1 MRAHPLF
8 IGVVHPPSHVHIL
21 LDAIRP
27 VWWRT
32 LEQSAPFVSGDA
44 LTPIVIF
51 NTIVGLVF
59 SVCFLYQVVFFFI
72 GLIRGQVKIPPAKKQ
87 HTYAFFIA
95 AHNEEAVIAN
105 LVKSI
110 KDQDYPSELIDVF
123 VVADA
128 CTDNT
133 AQAAR
138 EAGAIVYERND
149 LSRKGKSWVMDYGFD
164 RILREYPGKH
174 EAFFIFD
181 ADNLLS
187 RDYVTIMNDAFD
199 QGYLALTS
207 YRNSKNFGSSWISSA
222 YATWFIREA
231 RYLNNARMI
240 CHTSCAVS
248 GSGYLVSAKLIE
260 GMKGWDFHTLTEDIQ
275 FSTFCAI
282 HGVRIGYA
290 PAEFFDEQPVTLKA
304 SIKQRM
310 RWTKGFYQ
318 VLFTYGRH
326 MFKSIGKFHRFAAY
340 DMLMVVGPAMLL
352 TLMCLLVNVTF
363 IAVGSLSHGFLAT
376 DAEIEMA
383 IGSIIMMLAYMYGTF
398 FVMGLFTTITE
409 WKHIHCPQKWR
420 IFTNL
425 FTFPLFMF
433 TYVPLTVAAL
443 FLKVDWVPTPHDVS
457 VTLDEVLDGAK

>member
-1 MRAHPLF
+1 M
-8 IGVVHPPSHVHIL
+8 
-21 LDAIRP
+21 
-27 VWWRT
+27 
-32 LEQSAPFVSGDA
+32 
-44 LTPIVIF
+44 TPIVIF

-398 FVMGLFTTITE
+398 FVIGLSTTITE

>member
-1 MRAHPLF
+1 M
-8 IGVVHPPSHVHIL
+8 
-21 LDAIRP
+21 
-27 VWWRT
+27 
-32 LEQSAPFVSGDA
+32 
-44 LTPIVIF
+44 TPIVIF

-187 RDYVTIMNDAFD
+187 RDYATIMNDAFD

-398 FVMGLFTTITE
+398 FVMGLSTTITE

>member
-1 MRAHPLF
+1 M
-8 IGVVHPPSHVHIL
+8 
-21 LDAIRP
+21 
-27 VWWRT
+27 
-32 LEQSAPFVSGDA
+32 
-44 LTPIVIF
+44 TPIVIF

-59 SVCFLYQVVFFFI
+59 SVCFLYQVVFFFV

-398 FVMGLFTTITE
+398 FVMGLSTTITE

>member
-1 MRAHPLF
+1 M
-8 IGVVHPPSHVHIL
+8 
-21 LDAIRP
+21 
-27 VWWRT
+27 
-32 LEQSAPFVSGDA
+32 
-44 LTPIVIF
+44 TPIVIF

-95 AHNEEAVIAN
+95 AHNEEAVIVN

-398 FVMGLFTTITE
+398 FVMGLSTTITE

>member
-1 MRAHPLF
+1 M
-8 IGVVHPPSHVHIL
+8 
-21 LDAIRP
+21 
-27 VWWRT
+27 
-32 LEQSAPFVSGDA
+32 
-44 LTPIVIF
+44 TPIVIF

-383 IGSIIMMLAYMYGTF
+383 IGSVIMMLAYMYGTF
-398 FVMGLFTTITE
+398 FVMGLSTTITE
-409 WKHIHCPQKWR
+409 WKHIHCPQQWR

>member
-1 MRAHPLF
+1 M
-8 IGVVHPPSHVHIL
+8 
-21 LDAIRP
+21 
-27 VWWRT
+27 
-32 LEQSAPFVSGDA
+32 
-44 LTPIVIF
+44 TPIVIF

-363 IAVGSLSHGFLAT
+363 IAVGNLSHGFLAT

-398 FVMGLFTTITE
+398 FVMGLSTTITE

>member
-1 MRAHPLF
+1 M
-8 IGVVHPPSHVHIL
+8 
-21 LDAIRP
+21 
-27 VWWRT
+27 
-32 LEQSAPFVSGDA
+32 
-44 LTPIVIF
+44 TPIVIF

-133 AQAAR
+133 AEAAR

-164 RILREYPGKH
+164 CILREYPGKH

-398 FVMGLFTTITE
+398 FVMGLSTTITE

>member
-1 MRAHPLF
+1 M
-8 IGVVHPPSHVHIL
+8 
-21 LDAIRP
+21 
-27 VWWRT
+27 
-32 LEQSAPFVSGDA
+32 
-44 LTPIVIF
+44 TPIVIF
-51 NTIVGLVF
+51 NTIVGLMF

-398 FVMGLFTTITE
+398 FVMGLSTTITE

>member
-1 MRAHPLF
+1 M
-8 IGVVHPPSHVHIL
+8 
-21 LDAIRP
+21 
-27 VWWRT
+27 
-32 LEQSAPFVSGDA
+32 
-44 LTPIVIF
+44 TPIVIF

-363 IAVGSLSHGFLAT
+363 TAVGSLSHGFLAT

-398 FVMGLFTTITE
+398 FVMGLSTTITE

>member
-1 MRAHPLF
+1 M
-8 IGVVHPPSHVHIL
+8 
-21 LDAIRP
+21 
-27 VWWRT
+27 
-32 LEQSAPFVSGDA
+32 
-44 LTPIVIF
+44 TPIVIF

-87 HTYAFFIA
+87 HIYAFFIA

-383 IGSIIMMLAYMYGTF
+383 IGSVIMMLAYMYGTF
-398 FVMGLFTTITE
+398 FVMGLSTTITE

>member
-1 MRAHPLF
+1 M
-8 IGVVHPPSHVHIL
+8 
-21 LDAIRP
+21 
-27 VWWRT
+27 
-32 LEQSAPFVSGDA
+32 
-44 LTPIVIF
+44 TPIVIF

-149 LSRKGKSWVMDYGFD
+149 LSRKGKSWVMDYGFNC
-164 RILREYPGKH
+164 ILREYPGKH

-398 FVMGLFTTITE
+398 FVMGLSTTITE

>member
-1 MRAHPLF
+1 M
-8 IGVVHPPSHVHIL
+8 
-21 LDAIRP
+21 
-27 VWWRT
+27 
-32 LEQSAPFVSGDA
+32 
-44 LTPIVIF
+44 TPIVIF

-138 EAGAIVYERND
+138 EVGAIVYERND

-398 FVMGLFTTITE
+398 FVMGLSTTITE

>member
-1 MRAHPLF
+1 M
-8 IGVVHPPSHVHIL
+8 
-21 LDAIRP
+21 
-27 VWWRT
+27 
-32 LEQSAPFVSGDA
+32 
-44 LTPIVIF
+44 TPIVIF

-240 CHTSCAVS
+240 CHTCCAVS

-398 FVMGLFTTITE
+398 FVMGLSTTITE

>member
-1 MRAHPLF
+1 M
-8 IGVVHPPSHVHIL
+8 
-21 LDAIRP
+21 
-27 VWWRT
+27 
-32 LEQSAPFVSGDA
+32 
-44 LTPIVIF
+44 TPIVIF

-59 SVCFLYQVVFFFI
+59 SVCFLYQVVFFFV

-282 HGVRIGYA
+282 HGVRIGYS

>member
-1 MRAHPLF
+1 M
-8 IGVVHPPSHVHIL
+8 
-21 LDAIRP
+21 
-27 VWWRT
+27 
-32 LEQSAPFVSGDA
+32 
-44 LTPIVIF
+44 TPIVIF

-187 RDYVTIMNDAFD
+187 RDYVTVMNDAFD

-240 CHTSCAVS
+240 FHTSCAVS

-383 IGSIIMMLAYMYGTF
+383 IGSVIMILAYMYGTF
-398 FVMGLFTTITE
+398 FVMGLSTTITE

>member
-1 MRAHPLF
+1 
-8 IGVVHPPSHVHIL
+8 
-21 LDAIRP
+21 
-27 VWWRT
+27 
-32 LEQSAPFVSGDA
+32 

-383 IGSIIMMLAYMYGTF
+383 IGSVIMMLAYMYGTF

>member
-1 MRAHPLF
+1 M
-8 IGVVHPPSHVHIL
+8 
-21 LDAIRP
+21 
-27 VWWRT
+27 
-32 LEQSAPFVSGDA
+32 
-44 LTPIVIF
+44 TPIVAF
-51 NTIVGLVF
+51 NTIVGLLF
-59 SVCFLYQVVFFFI
+59 SLCFLYQVVFFFI
-72 GLIRGQVKIPPAKKQ
+72 GLIRGQVKLPPAKKQ

-110 KDQDYPSELIDVF
+110 KEQDYPSELIDVF

-128 CTDNT
+128 CTDAT
-133 AQAAR
+133 AERAR

-149 LSRKGKSWVMDYGFD
+149 LSRKGKSWVMDFGFE

-187 RDYVTIMNDAFD
+187 RNYVSVMNDAFD
-199 QGYLALTS
+199 QGYMALTS
-207 YRNSKNFGSSWISSA
+207 YRNSKNFGSSWISAA
-222 YATWFIREA
+222 YAIWFIREA
-231 RYLNNARMI
+231 RFLNNARMI

-248 GSGYLVSAKLIE
+248 GSGYLVSAKIVE
-260 GMKGWDFHTLTEDIQ
+260 GMRGWDFHTLTEDIQ

-282 HGVRIGYA
+282 HGIRIGYA
-290 PAEFFDEQPVTLKA
+290 PAEFYDEQPVTLKA

-318 VLFTYGRH
+318 VFFTYGRH
-326 MFKSIGKFHRFAAY
+326 MLTSIAKFRRFAAY

-352 TLMCLLVNVTF
+352 TLMCLMVNATF
-363 IAVGSLSHGFLAT
+363 IVVGSLSHGFLAT

-383 IGSIIMMLAYMYGTF
+383 FGSVIMIFGYMYLTF
-398 FVMGLFTTITE
+398 FVMGFMTTVVE
-409 WKHIHCPQKWR
+409 WKHIHCPKRWR
-420 IFTNL
+420 IFANL

-457 VTLDEVLDGAK
+457 VTLDEVLEGAR

>member
-1 MRAHPLF
+1 M
-8 IGVVHPPSHVHIL
+8 
-21 LDAIRP
+21 
-27 VWWRT
+27 
-32 LEQSAPFVSGDA
+32 
-44 LTPIVIF
+44 TPIVAF
-51 NTIVGLVF
+51 NTIVGLLF
-59 SVCFLYQVVFFFI
+59 SLCFLYQVVFFFI
-72 GLIRGQVKIPPAKKQ
+72 GLIRGQVKLPPAKRQ

-110 KDQDYPSELIDVF
+110 KEQDYPSELIDVF

-128 CTDNT
+128 CTDAT
-133 AQAAR
+133 AERAR

-149 LSRKGKSWVMDYGFD
+149 LSRKGKSWVMDFGFE

-187 RDYVTIMNDAFD
+187 RNYVSVMNDAFD
-199 QGYLALTS
+199 QGYMALTS
-207 YRNSKNFGSSWISSA
+207 YRNSKNFGSSWISAA
-222 YATWFIREA
+222 YAIWFIREA
-231 RYLNNARMI
+231 RFLNNARMI

-248 GSGYLVSAKLIE
+248 GSGYLVSAKIVE
-260 GMKGWDFHTLTEDIQ
+260 GMRGWDFHTLTEDIQ

-282 HGVRIGYA
+282 HGIRIGYA
-290 PAEFFDEQPVTLKA
+290 PAEFYDEQPVTLKA

-318 VLFTYGRH
+318 VFFTYGRH
-326 MFKSIGKFHRFAAY
+326 MLTSIAKFRRFAAY

-352 TLMCLLVNVTF
+352 TLMCLMVNATF
-363 IAVGSLSHGFLAT
+363 IVVGSLSHGFLAT

-383 IGSIIMMLAYMYGTF
+383 FGSVIMIFGYMYLTF
-398 FVMGLFTTITE
+398 FVMGFMTTVVE
-409 WKHIHCPQKWR
+409 WKHIHCPKRWR
-420 IFTNL
+420 IFANL

-457 VTLDEVLDGAK
+457 VTLDEVLEGAR

>member
-1 MRAHPLF
+1 M
-8 IGVVHPPSHVHIL
+8 
-21 LDAIRP
+21 
-27 VWWRT
+27 
-32 LEQSAPFVSGDA
+32 
-44 LTPIVIF
+44 TPIVVF
-51 NTIVGLVF
+51 NSIVGLAF
-59 SVCFLYQVVFFFI
+59 SLCFLYQVVFFLI
-72 GLIRGQVKIPPAKKQ
+72 GLFHGEVKIPHAKRR
-87 HTYAFFIA
+87 HRYAFFIA

-110 KDQDYPSELIDVF
+110 RDQDYPAELIDIF

-128 CTDNT
+128 CTDDT
-133 AQAAR
+133 ARAAR

-164 RILREYPGKH
+164 RILKEYPGKH

-181 ADNLLS
+181 ADNLLA
-187 RDYVTIMNDAFD
+187 RDYVSVMNDAFD

-207 YRNSKNFGSSWISSA
+207 YRNSKNFGSSWISAA
-222 YATWFIREA
+222 YATWFMREA
-231 RYLNNARMI
+231 RYLNNSRMI
-240 CHTSCAVS
+240 CKTSCAVS
-248 GSGYLVSAKLIE
+248 GSGYLVSAKIIQ
-260 GMKGWDFHTLTEDIQ
+260 GMHGWDFHTLTEDIQ
-275 FSTFCAI
+275 FATFCAI

-326 MFKSIGKFHRFAAY
+326 MLTSIAKFRRFAAY
-340 DMLMVVGPAMLL
+340 DMLMVIGPAMLL
-352 TLMCLLVNVTF
+352 TLLCLMVNATF
-363 IAVGSLSHGFLAT
+363 IVVGGLSHGFLAT

-383 IGSIIMMLAYMYGTF
+383 IGSVIMMFAYMYGTF
-398 FVMGLFTTITE
+398 FVMGLSTTITE
-409 WKHIHCPQKWR
+409 WKHIHCPQRWR
-420 IFTNL
+420 VFANL
-425 FTFPLFMF
+425 FTFPIFMF

-457 VTLDEVLDGAK
+457 VTLDEVLEGAK

>member
-1 MRAHPLF
+1 M
-8 IGVVHPPSHVHIL
+8 
-21 LDAIRP
+21 
-27 VWWRT
+27 
-32 LEQSAPFVSGDA
+32 
-44 LTPIVIF
+44 TPIVIF

-326 MFKSIGKFHRFAAY
+326 MFKSIGKFHRFSAY

-398 FVMGLFTTITE
+398 FVMGLSTTITE

>member
-1 MRAHPLF
+1 M
-8 IGVVHPPSHVHIL
+8 
-21 LDAIRP
+21 
-27 VWWRT
+27 
-32 LEQSAPFVSGDA
+32 
-44 LTPIVIF
+44 TPIVIF

-187 RDYVTIMNDAFD
+187 RDYVTVMNDAFD

-398 FVMGLFTTITE
+398 FVMGLSTAITE

>member
-1 MRAHPLF
+1 M
-8 IGVVHPPSHVHIL
+8 
-21 LDAIRP
+21 
-27 VWWRT
+27 
-32 LEQSAPFVSGDA
+32 
-44 LTPIVIF
+44 TPIVAF
-51 NTIVGLVF
+51 NTIVGLLF
-59 SVCFLYQVVFFFI
+59 SLCFLYQVVFFFI
-72 GLIRGQVKIPPAKKQ
+72 GLIRGQVKLPPAKKQ

-110 KDQDYPSELIDVF
+110 KEQDYPSELIDVF

-128 CTDNT
+128 CTDAT
-133 AQAAR
+133 AERAR

-149 LSRKGKSWVMDYGFD
+149 LSRKGKSWVMDFGFE

-187 RDYVTIMNDAFD
+187 RNYVSVMNDAFD
-199 QGYLALTS
+199 QGYMALTS
-207 YRNSKNFGSSWISSA
+207 YRNSKNFGSSWISAA
-222 YATWFIREA
+222 YAIWFIREA
-231 RYLNNARMI
+231 RFLNNARMI

-248 GSGYLVSAKLIE
+248 GSGYLVSAKIVE
-260 GMKGWDFHTLTEDIQ
+260 GMRGWDFHTLTEDIQ

-282 HGVRIGYA
+282 HGIRIGYA
-290 PAEFFDEQPVTLKA
+290 PAEFYDEQPVTLKA
-304 SIKQRM
+304 SIRQRM

-318 VLFTYGRH
+318 VFFTYGRH
-326 MFKSIGKFHRFAAY
+326 MLTSITKFRRFAAY

-352 TLMCLLVNVTF
+352 TLMCLMVNATF
-363 IAVGSLSHGFLAT
+363 IVVGSLSHGFLAT

-383 IGSIIMMLAYMYGTF
+383 FGSVMMIFGYMYLTF
-398 FVMGLFTTITE
+398 FMMGFMTTVVE
-409 WKHIHCPQKWR
+409 WKHIHCPKRWR
-420 IFTNL
+420 IFANL

-457 VTLDEVLDGAK
+457 VTLDEVLEGAR

>member
-1 MRAHPLF
+1 M
-8 IGVVHPPSHVHIL
+8 
-21 LDAIRP
+21 
-27 VWWRT
+27 
-32 LEQSAPFVSGDA
+32 
-44 LTPIVIF
+44 TPIVIF

-398 FVMGLFTTITE
+398 FVMGLSTTITE

-433 TYVPLTVAAL
+433 TYVPLSVAAPV
-443 FLKVDWVPTPHDVS
+443 LKVDWVPPPHEVS
-457 VTLDEVLDGAK
+457 GTLDEVLDGAK

>member
-1 MRAHPLF
+1 M
-8 IGVVHPPSHVHIL
+8 
-21 LDAIRP
+21 
-27 VWWRT
+27 
-32 LEQSAPFVSGDA
+32 
-44 LTPIVIF
+44 TPIVAF
-51 NTIVGLVF
+51 NTIVGLLF
-59 SVCFLYQVVFFFI
+59 SLCFLYQVVFFFV
-72 GLIRGQVKIPPAKKQ
+72 GLIRGQVKLPPAKKQ

-110 KDQDYPSELIDVF
+110 KEQDYPSELIDVF

-128 CTDNT
+128 CTDAT
-133 AQAAR
+133 AERAR

-149 LSRKGKSWVMDYGFD
+149 LSRKGKSWVMDFGFE

-187 RDYVTIMNDAFD
+187 RNYVSVMNDAFD
-199 QGYLALTS
+199 QGYMALTS
-207 YRNSKNFGSSWISSA
+207 YRNSKNFGSSWISAA
-222 YATWFIREA
+222 YAIWFIREA
-231 RYLNNARMI
+231 RFLNNARMI

-248 GSGYLVSAKLIE
+248 GSGYLVSAKIVE
-260 GMKGWDFHTLTEDIQ
+260 GMRGWDFHTLTEDIQ

-282 HGVRIGYA
+282 HGIQIGYA
-290 PAEFFDEQPVTLKA
+290 PAEFYDEQPVTLKA

-318 VLFTYGRH
+318 VFFTYGRH
-326 MFKSIGKFHRFAAY
+326 MLTSITKFRRFAAY

-352 TLMCLLVNVTF
+352 TLMCLMVNATF
-363 IAVGSLSHGFLAT
+363 IVVGSLSHGFLAT

-383 IGSIIMMLAYMYGTF
+383 FGSVIMIFGYMYLTF
-398 FVMGLFTTITE
+398 FVMGFMTTVVE
-409 WKHIHCPQKWR
+409 WKHIHCPKRWR
-420 IFTNL
+420 IFANL

-457 VTLDEVLDGAK
+457 VTLDEVLEGAR

>member
-1 MRAHPLF
+1 M
-8 IGVVHPPSHVHIL
+8 
-21 LDAIRP
+21 
-27 VWWRT
+27 
-32 LEQSAPFVSGDA
+32 
-44 LTPIVIF
+44 TPIVIF

-87 HTYAFFIA
+87 HTYAFLIA

-398 FVMGLFTTITE
+398 FVMGLSTTITE

>member
-1 MRAHPLF
+1 M
-8 IGVVHPPSHVHIL
+8 
-21 LDAIRP
+21 
-27 VWWRT
+27 
-32 LEQSAPFVSGDA
+32 
-44 LTPIVIF
+44 TPIVIF

-383 IGSIIMMLAYMYGTF
+383 IGSIIMMLDYMYGTF
-398 FVMGLFTTITE
+398 FVMGLSTTITE